1 MLLPATVCAFVVD
14 RNRES
19 GIYMGMTRSQAL
31 FTLDNDLK
39 ALLKAHA
46 AKTGEPMSRVVENGI
61 RLALAMPLAA
71 TETHDQA
78 QERGDTRTME
88 SVALVLKEAGFGW
101 HFEGA
106 IAEREGSTQHV
117 TRKALLALARQGR
130 AFEWAKVQCV
140 YSDVARSCAV
150 HVHGN
155 PDATYGGATW
165 SSESPATVLNRGV
178 DVWWSTLQSGLDDF
192 PAHKRACNV
201 LAKLFLAAPKADA
214 DRASAR
220 LVELSENERMDFRG
234 YGFETWLE
242 VEARHERESATA
254 RASAEE
260 HAEQE
265 RQRWREQIAESE
277 RLCREHDKAA

>member
-1 MLLPATVCAFVVD
+1 
-14 RNRES
+14 
-19 GIYMGMTRSQAL
+19 MTRSQAL
-31 FTLDNDLK
+31 FTLDNELK

-46 AKTGEPMSRVVENGI
+46 AKTGEPMSRIVENGI
-61 RLALAMPLAA
+61 RLALAMPLPAS
-71 TETHDQA
+71 ETHDQA

-88 SVALVLKEAGFGW
+88 TVAQVLASAGFGW
-101 HFEGA
+101 HFEGE
-106 IAEREGSTQHV
+106 IAEKEGSTQHV

-130 AFEWAKVQCV
+130 AFEWAKVQCI
-140 YSDVARSCAV
+140 YSDTARAYAV

-165 SSESPATVLNRGV
+165 GSESPAAVLGRVVEAFGL
-178 DVWWSTLQSGLDDF
+178 TLQSPDI
-192 PAHKRACNV
+192 KRRRLTGDV
-201 LAKLFLAAPKADA
+201 LARLFLAAPKADA
-214 DRASAR
+214 DRARAR
-220 LVELSENERMDFRG
+220 LVELTGDPNMDFAR

-242 VEARHERESATA
+242 VEARHEREAAAA